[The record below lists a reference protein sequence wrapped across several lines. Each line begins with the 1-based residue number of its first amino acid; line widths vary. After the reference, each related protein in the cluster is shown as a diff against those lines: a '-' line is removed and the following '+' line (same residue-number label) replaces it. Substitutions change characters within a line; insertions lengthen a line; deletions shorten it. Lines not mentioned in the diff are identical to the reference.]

1 MRNQEEA
8 QEEGGPMVN
17 VDAQDGNQDEPDR
30 PLIPAEECFDLQM
43 HDLQSPVT
51 SSAASA
57 DITSQIP
64 SEVAP
69 SSATPDECPTSVDV
83 VQDTHPDSS
92 SFVSG
97 CSLLLPHTS
106 DRVSSHTFNTAIQ
119 DEHNRQ
125 DNNLDN
131 NNITPRN

>member
-17 VDAQDGNQDEPDR
+17 VDAQDGIQDEPDR

-51 SSAASA
+51 SSAAGA
-57 DITSQIP
+57 DITSQTP

-69 SSATPDECPTSVDV
+69 SSATSDECPTSVDI
-83 VQDTHPDSS
+83 VQDTHDTHPTSS

-97 CSLLLPHTS
+97 RSLPLPHTS
-106 DRVSSHTFNTAIQ
+106 DRVSLRTLNIAIQ
-119 DEHNRQ
+119 DEQ

-131 NNITPRN
+131 NNVTP

>member
-17 VDAQDGNQDEPDR
+17 VDAQDGIQDEPDR
-30 PLIPAEECFDLQM
+30 PLIPAEECFNPYV

-51 SSAASA
+51 SSAAVV
-57 DITSQIP
+57 DITSQTP

-69 SSATPDECPTSVDV
+69 SSATPDEYPTSVDV
-83 VQDTHPDSS
+83 VQDTHDTHPTSS

-97 CSLLLPHTS
+97 RSLPLPHTS
-106 DRVSSHTFNTAIQ
+106 DRVSLRTLNIAIQ
-119 DEHNRQ
+119 DEQ

-131 NNITPRN
+131 NNVTP